1 MRTGIRSAI
10 CLANSTFVIA
20 ERSTLI
26 AERDVMVRLLEEAH
40 QSHPHLKGV
49 KRAGRDKN

>member
-20 ERSTLI
+20 ERITLVV
-26 AERDVMVRLLEEAH
+26 ERDVMVRLLEEAH

-49 KRAGRDKN
+49 KQAWRDKN

>member
-10 CLANSTFVIA
+10 CLVNSTFVIA
-20 ERSTLI
+20 DRITLI
-26 AERDVMVRLLEEAH
+26 VERDVMVRLLEEAH

-49 KRAGRDKN
+49 KRAWRDKN